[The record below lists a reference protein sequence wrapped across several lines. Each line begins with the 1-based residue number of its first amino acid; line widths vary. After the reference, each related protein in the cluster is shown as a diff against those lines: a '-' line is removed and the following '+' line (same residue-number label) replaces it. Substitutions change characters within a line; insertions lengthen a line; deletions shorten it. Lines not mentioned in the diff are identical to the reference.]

1 MKNWPSCMPEGY
13 EDVRTM
19 QELKKRKEELESSTR
34 KQTRRASNAEQDK
47 RED

>member
-1 MKNWPSCMPEGY
+1 MPEGY
-13 EDVRTM
+13 EDVKTM

-34 KQTRRASNAEQDK
+34 KQTRKASDVEQGK